1 MGLPT
6 LVVKTFLLPFSLED
20 DDDDDD
26 ELSLD
31 FFITIQRNR
40 LRRVRAACPG
50 SKKNVRNDAN

>member
-20 DDDDDD
+20 DDDDDED

-40 LRRVRAACPG
+40 LRNVRAA
-50 SKKNVRNDAN
+50 

>member
-6 LVVKTFLLPFSLED
+6 LVVKTFLLPFSLD
-20 DDDDDD
+20 DDDDDED

-50 SKKNVRNDAN
+50 G

>member
-26 ELSLD
+26 EDELSLD

-40 LRRVRAACPG
+40 LRNVRAA
-50 SKKNVRNDAN
+50 